1 MYRHFPDNEI
11 TIRSHED
18 HPPHLRLAPAPIM
31 LHWLTGRAARR
42 RTFDQA
48 LASLDAQVWPQLLA
62 QHDFLLGLHAQDAE
76 TLRHHTAWI
85 LANKSFHGA
94 HGLPVTPGMC
104 RDIAIQAAL
113 PILGLDT
120 SLYRG
125 WTQIVVYP
133 GGFLVQ
139 RTDTDEA
146 GVVHEYRQE
155 TSGESWE
162 GGPVILSWE
171 DARAGAD
178 AQANVVIHEF
188 AHKLDQRAGSAD
200 GMPGLRAHRD
210 LDARRWRR
218 VLETAFDDFNDR
230 LDAAEAAIPPDMD
243 PESDEA
249 AEWYAALPLDPYAAQ
264 DPAEFFAVSSE
275 SFFISPWAM
284 ARAWP
289 DWYGL
294 LAQYYRQ
301 DPLQRLESA
310 GMQYDQ
316 TDTPSF

>member
-1 MYRHFPDNEI
+1 M
-11 TIRSHED
+11 
-18 HPPHLRLAPAPIM
+18 LR
-31 LHWLTGRAARR
+31 WLTGRAARDR
-42 RTFDQA
+42 AIDQA
-48 LASLDAQVWPQLLA
+48 LASLDAQAWARLLE
-62 QHDFLLGLHAQDAE
+62 QHEFLLGLNEQDAE
-76 TLRHHTAWI
+76 TLRRHTAWI
-85 LANKSFHGA
+85 LADKAFHGA
-94 HGLPVTPGMC
+94 HGMHVTPGM
-104 RDIAIQAAL
+104 RHSIAVQAAL

-133 GGFLVQ
+133 GGFMVP

-146 GVVHEYRQE
+146 GVVHEYVQE

-171 DARAGAD
+171 DARPGAD

-188 AHKLDQRAGSAD
+188 AHKLDQRAGGAD

-210 LDARRWRR
+210 LDARHWRKI
-218 VLETAFDDFNDR
+218 LDATFDDFNGWVDQV
-230 LDAAEAAIPPDMD
+230 EASIPPNVD

-249 AEWYAALPLDPYAAQ
+249 AEWYADLPLDPYAAQ

-284 ARAWP
+284 AAAWP

-301 DPLQRLESA
+301 DPLARLEGA
-310 GMQYDQ
+310 GAQGV
-316 TDTPSF
+316 